1 MARYFAWHIQC
12 HNGGISEDDPSA
24 ALLSQESC
32 LELHQPAN
40 STVGVYGYGW
50 ICTVGEWANGLV
62 CLHDGSNTL
71 NYYLVALAFN
81 LSRAFVG
88 FTNGFGRAY
97 NADALMVNDTLTV
110 AIFGDQQCDAR
121 IPSSVYITNNNG
133 TDAPPEG
140 PANVPTSAPVDMS
153 DAGGSIQGH
162 FWFHSLFAFL
172 LVTLDIV

>member
-1 MARYFAWHIQC
+1 
-12 HNGGISEDDPSA
+12 
-24 ALLSQESC
+24 LSQESC

-40 STVGVYGYGW
+40 STIGANGYGW
-50 ICTVGEWANGLV
+50 FFTEREWANGLV
-62 CLHDGSNTL
+62 CMHPGTNTL
-71 NYYLVALAFN
+71 NYYVVWLAFN

-88 FTNGFGRAY
+88 FTNGGRF
-97 NADALMVNDTLTV
+97 NDTDALMVDDAVVV

-153 DAGGSIQGH
+153 DAGGSMQGH

-172 LVTLDIV
+172 LLAVTLDIV